1 MRLVEQ
7 AHIPWNGTDAA
18 LFNVVTAADGT
29 TTFETQDAL
38 NFVATDSNS
47 YSFSITFTDGTTGET
62 FTDELTMAVV
72 DNTSA
77 ATVKASR
84 STLSVS
90 ESQGIRFNAV
100 DTTLDPADAT
110 NNSGDGVLSTS
121 LQSFVISDTATDG
134 TVRGGFSIEGADAA
148 QFAVSATGEV
158 TALIDFDNQ
167 DSAAGTDA
175 YSFNVVYTS
184 AAGDRF
190 VEAVTLNVTDSNE
203 EVYSVNCSFNS
214 FSC

>member
-1 MRLVEQ
+1 MNLTVTESSNVIIKEADLSSEMVNFASGRT
-7 AHIPWNGTDAA
+7 GTYSVAGVDSA
-18 LFNVVTAADGT
+18 LFNVVTAADGS

-77 ATVKASR
+77 ATVKSSR

-110 NNSGDGVLSTS
+110 NNSGDGILSTS
-121 LQSFVISDTATDG
+121 LQSFVIAIP
-134 TVRGGFSIEGADAA
+134 R
-148 QFAVSATGEV
+148 QM
-158 TALIDFDNQ
+158 AL
-167 DSAAGTDA
+167 
-175 YSFNVVYTS
+175 
-184 AAGDRF
+184 
-190 VEAVTLNVTDSNE
+190 
-203 EVYSVNCSFNS
+203 
-214 FSC
+214 